1 MQNSSRCVV
10 RYTLLS
16 LFLAALLGCS
26 SSKPAPKTANS
37 TTAAS
42 TSASPADQAATPK
55 PTSVPQPAPQ
65 PSEPPPPPPPPPS
78 EDEAPGPTRPTLRRH
93 ERNRA
98 TAAAPAP
105 TAAAAH
111 QPDEYALG
119 EQLQAWKNS
128 LKTGAIEYR
137 VPSVMVEGQISTVTV
152 VIHGFQDTKTT
163 TMTDA
168 TGTGTLKVSSRMKA
182 ELLAPLKPGEFN
194 IAAQSGDPIQ
204 FIPNDGFATWIWNVT
219 PSEKA
224 LNQQLQIR
232 ISLVYNGSSGQI
244 QQIVEEK
251 TYSVNV
257 NVQKLST
264 TLRQSFRQDPIAWF
278 KYMLPGGAGWG
289 ALAAFVSF
297 LGGLGW
303 WSNKKRKKRASRR
316 HEA

>member
-1 MQNSSRCVV
+1 M
-10 RYTLLS
+10 
-16 LFLAALLGCS
+16 
-26 SSKPAPKTANS
+26 
-37 TTAAS
+37 
-42 TSASPADQAATPK
+42 
-55 PTSVPQPAPQ
+55 
-65 PSEPPPPPPPPPS
+65 
-78 EDEAPGPTRPTLRRH
+78 
-93 ERNRA
+93 
-98 TAAAPAP
+98 
-105 TAAAAH
+105 
-111 QPDEYALG
+111 
-119 EQLQAWKNS
+119 QAWKNS

-137 VPSVMVEGQISTVTV
+137 VPTVMVEGQISTVTV